1 MVNGLFIQRRA
12 EDDLSFTE
20 AVSAH
25 IEKTDQKIKSVAVKI
40 DHFEGSTAS
49 GDDAASTTLD
59 DILMHSVY
67 ALNAFYQGH
76 LDIDLTRGQK
86 KRQIHVKTTL
96 KNAIYLMKVFPYT
109 EYQTFHVVSPRKILV
124 LSKIQME
131 KIFYSD
137 HYYVDLLWHFDEQ
150 LGQDGQVETTISLQC
165 DLVFVKNVNM
175 IKKKIQDY
183 YDQNMLTS
191 FNQYLK
197 PQIELWI

>member
-1 MVNGLFIQRRA
+1 
-12 EDDLSFTE
+12 
-20 AVSAH
+20 
-25 IEKTDQKIKSVAVKI
+25 
-40 DHFEGSTAS
+40 
-49 GDDAASTTLD
+49 
-59 DILMHSVY
+59 
-67 ALNAFYQGH
+67 
-76 LDIDLTRGQK
+76 
-86 KRQIHVKTTL
+86 
-96 KNAIYLMKVFPYT
+96 
-109 EYQTFHVVSPRKILV
+109 
-124 LSKIQME
+124 ME

-197 PQIELWI
+197 PQIELWIQEQIIAKREPPKPEPVKA